1 MPEISVAIMTL
12 NEERNIE
19 RCLSSLKGIADEIV
33 VADSFQPTG
42 LRQSAGNMA
51 RSSSSILLRVMWSK
65 GDIPSGLP
73 PMITSWSLMRM
84 KR

>member
-33 VADSFQPTG
+33 VADSFQPTV
-42 LRQSAGNMA
+42 RRSAGNMA